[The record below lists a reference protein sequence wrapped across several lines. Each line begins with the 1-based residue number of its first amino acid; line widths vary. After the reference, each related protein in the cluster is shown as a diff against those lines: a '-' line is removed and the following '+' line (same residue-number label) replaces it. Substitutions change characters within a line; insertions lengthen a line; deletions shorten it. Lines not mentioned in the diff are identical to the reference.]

1 LDVRA
6 NCAASK
12 VKTANP
18 VRGSTYDACHC
29 NCCDRRH
36 GVACAGQD
44 QQSDGVGAPK
54 ATPAGLVDMLNKE
67 INAAL
72 ADPKPAPAAQGTDAN
87 VAGGLQPV
95 TIARGTDTN
104 AVGDPQPVPNTLCA
118 RIAARA
124 TNFELQCSE
133 ERGSGRHRTLAATSI
148 IADAR
153 VLNVSVDADIE
164 RAFATITRH
173 GLTRLR
179 QTPFSENWPAVTFLR
194 SLCHNSPSS
203 SRQGEPHP

>member
-1 LDVRA
+1 MDVRA

-18 VRGSTYDACHC
+18 VWGSTYDACHC

-133 ERGSGRHRTLAATSI
+133 
-148 IADAR
+148 
-153 VLNVSVDADIE
+153 
-164 RAFATITRH
+164 
-173 GLTRLR
+173 
-179 QTPFSENWPAVTFLR
+179 
-194 SLCHNSPSS
+194 
-203 SRQGEPHP
+203 